1 METFNIPINGEQIIA
16 IDTNTIQW
24 IRYWVKLYKDEI
36 TFCLSDWENYSG
48 YDLIKDKYKI
58 LSRLHKFK
66 NKVWTVYESEN
77 KLYKFSIKVESDN
90 LKLTYE
96 KK

>member
-1 METFNIPINGEQIIA
+1 MKTINIPIIEGQTSI
-16 IDTNTIQW
+16 NTINW
-24 IRYWVKLYKDEI
+24 FRYWVITRKDLI
-36 TFCLSDWENYSG
+36 TFCLKEGDEYLDF
-48 YDLIKDKYKI
+48 DLIKDSHKI
-58 LSRLHKFK
+58 LSRLHKFR